1 MPELDFLPESVQT
14 ERGFIKVDEYYQ
26 TSDPKIYAV
35 GDAAKLGLLTDA
47 IGAGRK
53 AAKRISDILSGKALG
68 VTVGRKMIE
77 YSRVKLEYFD
87 PRLMSFDGVESCA
100 SNCSSCGT
108 CRDCGI
114 CVTMCPQ
121 AAISRQSKDN
131 GNEFEMVVDA
141 EKCIGC
147 GFCAGACPCGVWDL
161 TENESIG

>member
-14 ERGFIKVDEYYQ
+14 ERGFIKVDDHYQ
-26 TSDPKIYAV
+26 TSDPKIFAV
-35 GDAAKLGLLTDA
+35 GDATKLGLLTDA

-53 AAKRISDILSGKALG
+53 AAKRISDLLAGNAPDSPAPRQRID
-68 VTVGRKMIE
+68 

-87 PRLMSFDGVESCA
+87 PRLMGFDGIESCA

-114 CVTMCPQ
+114 CVTICPQ
-121 AAISRQSKDN
+121 AAISRQAKDN
-131 GNEFEMVVDA
+131 GAEFQMVVDE

-161 TENESIG
+161 VENKPIE